1 MSSLQQQLLKSG
13 AIDKKKAKSIEQEK
27 RKQKKKMPKGQ
38 AQPNEAIEEVTANRE
53 KKVARDRELSRQL
66 NEKAE
71 RKAIAA
77 QIKQLVEVNRI
88 DRNNGE
94 ISYQFTDG
102 NKITKIYVTAL
113 LQTQLSN
120 GLIAIIKL
128 GDLYELVPSPVAE
141 KIAQRD
147 ENIIILQNQASKNSG
162 DEDDSYADYQIPED
176 LMW

>member
-1 MSSLQQQLLKSG
+1 MSSLQDQLLKSG
-13 AIDKKKAKSIEQEK
+13 VINKKKAKSIAQEK
-27 RKQKKKMPKGQ
+27 RIQKKKLPKGH
-38 AQPNEAIEEVTANRE
+38 AQPNEALEIAIANRE
-53 KKVARDRELSRQL
+53 EKVARDRELSRQL

-71 RKAIAA
+71 RKAITA
-77 QIKQLVEVNRI
+77 QIKQLIEANRI

-113 LQTQLSN
+113 LQTQLSD

-128 GDLYELVPSPVAE
+128 GDLYELVPSQVAE

-147 ENIIILQNQASKNSG
+147 KSRIILQNQASKDSG
-162 DEDDSYADYQIPED
+162 DEDDSYADYQIPDD

>member
-1 MSSLQQQLLKSG
+1 MSSLQEQLLKSG
-13 AIDKKKAKSIEQEK
+13 VVDKKKAKYIEQEK
-27 RKQKKKMPKGQ
+27 RKQKKKTPKGQ
-38 AQPNEAIEEVTANRE
+38 AQLNEAIEEAIANRE
-53 KKVARDRELSRQL
+53 EKVARDRELSRQL

-71 RKAIAA
+71 RKAVAA
-77 QIKQLVEVNRI
+77 QIKQLIEVNRI
-88 DRNNGE
+88 DRNDGE

-102 NKITKIYVTAL
+102 KKIHKIHVTAL

-128 GDLYELVPSPVAE
+128 GDQYELVPSPVAE

-147 ENIIILQNQASKNSG
+147 ESRIILQNQASKDSG
-162 DEDDSYADYQIPED
+162 DEDDSYADYQIPDD

>member
-1 MSSLQQQLLKSG
+1 MSSLQEQLLKSG
-13 AIDKKKAKSIEQEK
+13 VVDKKKAKYIEQEK
-27 RKQKKKMPKGQ
+27 RKQKKKTPKDQ
-38 AQPNEAIEEVTANRE
+38 AQLNEVIKEATANRE
-53 KKVARDRELSRQL
+53 EKVARDRELSRQL

-71 RKAIAA
+71 RKAVAA
-77 QIKQLVEVNRI
+77 QIKQLIEVNRV
-88 DRNNGE
+88 DRNDGE

-102 NKITKIYVTAL
+102 KKINTIHVTAL

-128 GDLYELVPSPVAE
+128 GDKYELVPSPVAE

-147 ENIIILQNQASKNSG
+147 GSRIILQNQASKDSG
-162 DEDDSYADYQIPED
+162 DEDDSYADYQIPDD

>member
-1 MSSLQQQLLKSG
+1 MSSLQDQLLKSG
-13 AIDKKKAKSIEQEK
+13 VINKKKAKSIAQEK
-27 RKQKKKMPKGQ
+27 RKQKKKLPKGH
-38 AQPNEAIEEVTANRE
+38 AQPNEALEIAIANRE
-53 KKVARDRELSRQL
+53 EKVARDRELSRQL

-71 RKAIAA
+71 RKAITA
-77 QIKQLVEVNRI
+77 QIKQLIEANRI

-113 LQTQLSN
+113 LQTQLSD

-128 GDLYELVPSPVAE
+128 GDLYELVPSQVAE

-147 ENIIILQNQASKNSG
+147 KSRIILQNQASKDSG
-162 DEDDSYADYQIPED
+162 DEDDSYADYQIPDD

>member
-1 MSSLQQQLLKSG
+1 MSSLQDQLLKSG
-13 AIDKKKAKSIEQEK
+13 VINKKKAKSIEQEK
-27 RKQKKKMPKGQ
+27 RKQKKKLPKGH
-38 AQPNEAIEEVTANRE
+38 AQPNEALEEAIANRE
-53 KKVARDRELSRQL
+53 EKVARDRELSRQL

-77 QIKQLVEVNRI
+77 QIKQLIEANRI
-88 DRNNGE
+88 DRKNGE
-94 ISYQFTDG
+94 ISYQFIDG

-113 LQTQLSN
+113 LQTQLSD

-128 GDLYELVPSPVAE
+128 GDLYELVPSQVAE

-147 ENIIILQNQASKNSG
+147 KSRIILQNQASKDSG
-162 DEDDSYADYQIPED
+162 DEDDSYADYQIPDD

>member
-1 MSSLQQQLLKSG
+1 MSSLQEQLLKSG
-13 AIDKKKAKSIEQEK
+13 AIGKKKAKSIEQEK

-38 AQPNEAIEEVTANRE
+38 ALPNEATEEAIANHE
-53 KKVARDRELSRQL
+53 EKVARDRELSRQL
-66 NEKAE
+66 NEKAK

-77 QIKQLVEVNRI
+77 QIKQLIEVNRI
-88 DRNNGE
+88 DRTDGE
-94 ISYQFTDG
+94 ISYQFTDEK
-102 NKITKIYVTAL
+102 KISKIYVTAL

-147 ENIIILQNQASKNSG
+147 ENRIVLQNQASKDPG
-162 DEDDSYADYQIPED
+162 DEDDSYADYQIPDD

>member
-1 MSSLQQQLLKSG
+1 MASLQEQLLRSG
-13 AIDKKKAKSIEQEK
+13 VVDKKKAKHIEQEK

-38 AQPNEAIEEVTANRE
+38 AQLNEALEEVTANRE
-53 KKVARDRELSRQL
+53 EEVARDRELSRQL

-71 RKAIAA
+71 RKAVAA
-77 QIKQLVEVNRI
+77 QIKQLIEVNRV
-88 DRNNGE
+88 DRNDGE

-102 NKITKIYVTAL
+102 KKINKIHVTAL

-128 GDLYELVPSPVAE
+128 GDQYELVPSPVAE

-147 ENIIILQNQASKNSG
+147 ESRIILQNQASKNSG
-162 DEDDSYADYQIPED
+162 DEDDSYADYQIPDD

>member
-1 MSSLQQQLLKSG
+1 MSSLQEQLLKSG
-13 AIDKKKAKSIEQEK
+13 VVDKKKAKHIEQEK
-27 RKQKKKMPKGQ
+27 RKQKKKTPKGQ
-38 AQPNEAIEEVTANRE
+38 TQLNEATEEAIANRE
-53 KKVARDRELSRQL
+53 EKVARDRELSRQL

-71 RKAIAA
+71 RKAVAA
-77 QIKQLVEVNRI
+77 QIKQLIEVNRV
-88 DRNNGE
+88 DRNDGE

-102 NKITKIYVTAL
+102 KKINKIYVTAL

-128 GDLYELVPSPVAE
+128 GDRYELVPSPVAE

-147 ENIIILQNQASKNSG
+147 ESRIILQNQASNDSG
-162 DEDDSYADYQIPED
+162 DEDDSYADYQIPDD